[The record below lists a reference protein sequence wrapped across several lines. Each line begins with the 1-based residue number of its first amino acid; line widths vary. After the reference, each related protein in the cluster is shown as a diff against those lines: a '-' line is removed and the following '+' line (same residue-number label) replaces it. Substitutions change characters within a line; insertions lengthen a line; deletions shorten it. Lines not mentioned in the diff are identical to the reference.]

1 MKVMDSFRIVWRN
14 LWRMKLRTALTSV
27 GVMIGTAA
35 IVAMMALSLGLK
47 ESAVK
52 SLENFG
58 NLTEMDV
65 EPLRWYEENGEW
77 VDVPEDQV
85 KKLNMQ
91 AVQELKKIPGIAAV
105 MPIKEL
111 REEAKLK
118 VGRREGYVQ
127 LIGVDVNESAAY
139 RKNDIEKGTYLTG
152 SPQEV
157 VVSYEVPRELR
168 DVEKEK
174 REERRRKVG
183 GGQSVQQE
191 MPPDI
196 GGGESIGFNIVDRS
210 ATLILSREYRIDDEP
225 KYEKKEMRV
234 RVVGQLKK
242 AEERG
247 YRGSSSSVYVPISVV
262 KELSDW
268 VTRGREEESGE
279 GSTRRTRAEA
289 KKDSFEFDR
298 ITVKVESREKVE
310 GVVAALKEKG
320 YEVWSPARELE
331 TINQFF
337 FVIQMVLGG
346 IAAISLL
353 VATIGIVN
361 TMIMSILERTK
372 EIGIMKVIGA
382 TVLNIRWLF
391 LMESGFI
398 GLIGGMA
405 GLGMA
410 WGAVELVNYFG
421 ASGGLLE
428 NLGMGYGGGD
438 PEAEPSKLAVIPS
451 WLALFAI
458 GFSFI
463 IGVLAGIFPA
473 IRASR
478 LSALQAIR
486 SE

>member
-35 IVAMMALSLGLK
+35 IVAMIALSLGLK
-47 ESAVK
+47 ENAVK

-65 EPLRWYEENGEW
+65 EPMYYIPEEDRVIPDDER
-77 VDVPEDQV
+77 
-85 KKLNMQ
+85 KKLNFE

-105 MPIKEL
+105 MPVKRLQEQ
-111 REEAKLK
+111 AKLK
-118 VGRREGYVQ
+118 VGRREGYVE

-139 RKNDIEKGTYLTG
+139 RKNDVEKGTYLSG

-157 VVSYEVPRELR
+157 VIAYDVPREMR

-174 REERRRKVG
+174 RDARRSNVDARKNG
-183 GGQSVQQE
+183 PSA
-191 MPPDI
+191 MPPPDM
-196 GGGESIGFNIVDRS
+196 GGVAPTALNLVDKAATIV
-210 ATLILSREYRIDDEP
+210 LSREYRVDDEP

-234 RVVGQLKK
+234 RVVGQLQKSDNQRYST
-242 AEERG
+242 A
-247 YRGSSSSVYVPISVV
+247 VYVPISVV
-262 KELSDW
+262 KELNDW
-268 VTRGREEESGE
+268 VNRGRGDEMAE
-279 GSTRRTRAEA
+279 GSTRRTREEA
-289 KKDSFEFDR
+289 KQDHFEFDQL
-298 ITVKVESREKVE
+298 TVKVESREKVE
-310 GVVAALKEKG
+310 SVVKALKEKG

-331 TINQFF
+331 TINKFF
-337 FVIQMVLGG
+337 FVIQLVLGG

-398 GLIGGMA
+398 GLIGGLT
-405 GLGMA
+405 GLGLA
-410 WGAVELVNYFG
+410 WGAVEVVNYFG
-421 ASGGLLE
+421 SAGGLMD
-428 NLGMGYGGGD
+428 NLNMGYGRGAEG
-438 PEAEPSKLAVIPS
+438 EAAAKLAVIPG

-458 GFSFI
+458 GFSFV
-463 IGVLAGIFPA
+463 IGLLAGIFPA

>member
-1 MKVMDSFRIVWRN
+1 MKVIDSFRIVWRN

-65 EPLRWYEENGEW
+65 EPMYYNQEKDEPIP
-77 VDVPEDQV
+77 DDQR
-85 KKLNMQ
+85 KRLNME
-91 AVQELKKIPGIAAV
+91 AVQELKKIPGIASV
-105 MPIKEL
+105 MPVKRLNEQ
-111 REEAKLK
+111 AKLK
-118 VGRREGYVQ
+118 VGRREGYVE
-127 LIGVDVNESAAY
+127 LVGVDVNESAAY
-139 RKNDIEKGTYLTG
+139 RKNDVEKGNYLTG

-157 VVSYEVPRELR
+157 VVAYDVPREMR

-174 REERRRKVG
+174 REARRRNSG
-183 GGQSVQQE
+183 GGRQSD
-191 MPPDI
+191 MPPDMMG
-196 GGGESIGFNIVDRS
+196 GGGEGAAFNIVDKA
-210 ATLILSREYRIDDEP
+210 ATLVLTREYRIDDEP
-225 KYEKKEMRV
+225 KFEKKELRV
-234 RVVGQLKK
+234 RVVGQLRKS
-242 AEERG
+242 ENFR
-247 YRGSSSSVYVPISVV
+247 YSSAVYVPLSVV
-262 KELSDW
+262 KELNDW
-268 VTRGREEESGE
+268 VNRSRGNESDE
-279 GSTRRTRAEA
+279 GSPRRTREQA
-289 KKDSFEFDR
+289 KKDTFEFDQM
-298 ITVKVESREKVE
+298 TVKVESREQVE
-310 GVVAALKEKG
+310 SVVKALKEKG

-331 TINQFF
+331 TINKFF

-382 TVLNIRWLF
+382 TVFNIRWLF

-398 GLIGGMA
+398 GLIGGLA

-421 ASGGLLE
+421 ASGGIMDSL
-428 NLGMGYGGGD
+428 NMGYGGGG
-438 PEAEPSKLAVIPS
+438 PEGEPSKLAVIPA

-458 GFSFI
+458 GFSFV
-463 IGVLAGIFPA
+463 IGLLAGIFPA

>member
-1 MKVMDSFRIVWRN
+1 MKIIDSFRIVLKN

-58 NLTEMDV
+58 DLTEMEV
-65 EPLRWYEENGEW
+65 QPIRWYEENGEW
-77 VDVPEDQV
+77 IDVPEDKV
-85 KKLNMQ
+85 KKLNME
-91 AVQELKKIPGIAAV
+91 AVQELKKIPGIEAV

-111 REEAKLK
+111 RDQAKLK

-139 RKNDIEKGTYLTG
+139 RKNDIEKGKYLSG

-157 VVSYEVPRELR
+157 VVAFDVSRELR

-174 REERRRKVG
+174 REERRRKAG
-183 GGQSVQQE
+183 GGRQEMNE
-191 MPPDI
+191 MPPDM
-196 GGGESIGFNIVDRS
+196 GGGEALAFNLVDRS
-210 ATLILSREYRIDDEP
+210 GTLILSREYRIDDEP

-234 RVVGQLKK
+234 KVVGQLKK
-242 AEERG
+242 SDDR
-247 YRGSSSSVYVPISVV
+247 RSSAAVYAPISVV
-262 KELSDW
+262 KELNEWVNRSRGDEISD
-268 VTRGREEESGE
+268 
-279 GSTRRTRAEA
+279 GSSRRSRDKA
-289 KKDSFEFDR
+289 KKDTFEFDSV
-298 ITVKVESREKVE
+298 TVRVESREKVE
-310 GVVAALKEKG
+310 SVIEAMKQKGFETWSNAAD
-320 YEVWSPARELE
+320 LE
-331 TINQFF
+331 RINSFF

-405 GLGMA
+405 GLGLA

-421 ASGGLLE
+421 ASGGLLD

>member
-35 IVAMMALSLGLK
+35 IVAMIALSLGLK
-47 ESAVK
+47 ENAVK

-65 EPLRWYEENGEW
+65 EPMYYIPEEDRVIPDDER
-77 VDVPEDQV
+77 
-85 KKLNMQ
+85 KKLNME

-105 MPIKEL
+105 MPVKRLQEQ
-111 REEAKLK
+111 AKLK
-118 VGRREGYVQ
+118 VGRREGYVE

-139 RKNDIEKGTYLTG
+139 RKNDIDKGSYLSG
-152 SPQEV
+152 SPQEIV
-157 VVSYEVPRELR
+157 IASDVPREMR

-174 REERRRKVG
+174 REARRSNVDARSRGQAPMPSPDMG
-183 GGQSVQQE
+183 GGAPAPLNLV
-191 MPPDI
+191 DKAAT
-196 GGGESIGFNIVDRS
+196 IV
-210 ATLILSREYRIDDEP
+210 LSREYRVDDEP
-225 KYEKKEMRV
+225 KYEKKELRV
-234 RVVGQLKK
+234 RVVGQLQKSENQRYST
-242 AEERG
+242 A
-247 YRGSSSSVYVPISVV
+247 VYVPINVV
-262 KELSDW
+262 KELNDW
-268 VTRGREEESGE
+268 VNRSRGDETSDGSG
-279 GSTRRTRAEA
+279 RRTREQA
-289 KKDSFEFDR
+289 KQDHFEFDQM
-298 ITVKVESREKVE
+298 TVKVESREQVE
-310 GVVAALKEKG
+310 SVVKALKEKG

-331 TINQFF
+331 TINKFF
-337 FVIQMVLGG
+337 FVIQIVLGG

-382 TVLNIRWLF
+382 TVFNIRWLF

-398 GLIGGMA
+398 GLIGGLT
-405 GLGMA
+405 GLGLA

-421 ASGGLLE
+421 SAGGLMDSL
-428 NLGMGYGGGD
+428 NMGYGRGGEG
-438 PEAEPSKLAVIPS
+438 EAAAKLAVIPS
-451 WLALFAI
+451 WLAFFAI
-458 GFSFI
+458 GFSFV
-463 IGVLAGIFPA
+463 IGLLAGIFPA

>member
-1 MKVMDSFRIVWRN
+1 MKIIDSFRIVWRN

-35 IVAMMALSLGLK
+35 IVAMIALSLGLK

-65 EPLRWYEENGEW
+65 EPMYYIPEEDRMIPDDER
-77 VDVPEDQV
+77 
-85 KKLNMQ
+85 KKLNME
-91 AVQELKKIPGIAAV
+91 AVQELKTIPGIQAV
-105 MPIKEL
+105 MPMKRLYEQ
-111 REEAKLK
+111 AKLK
-118 VGRREGYVQ
+118 VGRREGYVE
-127 LIGVDVNESAAY
+127 LIGVDVNESAEY
-139 RKNDIEKGTYLTG
+139 RKNDVEKGNYLTG
-152 SPQEV
+152 SPQEIV
-157 VVSYEVPRELR
+157 VAYDVPREMR

-174 REERRRKVG
+174 RDARRQNAASNRPG
-183 GGQSVQQE
+183 GMSQ
-191 MPPDI
+191 MPPDM
-196 GGGESIGFNIVDRS
+196 GGQGQAAAFNLVDKAATIVL
-210 ATLILSREYRIDDEP
+210 TREYRIDDEP
-225 KYEKKEMRV
+225 KYEKKEVRV
-234 RVVGQLKK
+234 RVVGQLRQS
-242 AEERG
+242 ENRR
-247 YRGSSSSVYVPISVV
+247 YSSAVYAPLSVV
-262 KELSDW
+262 KELNDW
-268 VTRGREEESGE
+268 VNRSRGDENSQ
-279 GSTRRTRAEA
+279 GSTRRTREEA
-289 KKDSFEFDR
+289 KKDTFQFDQM
-298 ITVKVESREKVE
+298 TVKVESREMVE
-310 GVVAALKEKG
+310 SVVKALKEKG

-331 TINQFF
+331 TINKFF

-398 GLIGGMA
+398 GLIGGLA

-421 ASGGLLE
+421 ASGGLLDGL
-428 NLGMGYGGGD
+428 NMGYGRGGA
-438 PEAEPSKLAVIPS
+438 EAEPSKLAVIPG

-458 GFSFI
+458 GFSFV
-463 IGVLAGIFPA
+463 IGLLAGIFPA

-486 SE
+486 TE

>member
-1 MKVMDSFRIVWRN
+1 MKVIDSFRIVWRN

-65 EPLRWYEENGEW
+65 EPMYYNQEKDEPIP
-77 VDVPEDQV
+77 DDQR
-85 KKLNMQ
+85 KKLNME
-91 AVQELKKIPGIAAV
+91 AVQELKKIPGIASV
-105 MPIKEL
+105 MPVKRLNEQ
-111 REEAKLK
+111 AKLK
-118 VGRREGYVQ
+118 VGRREGYVE
-127 LIGVDVNESAAY
+127 LVGVDVNESAAY
-139 RKNDIEKGTYLTG
+139 RKNDVEKGNYLTG

-157 VVSYEVPRELR
+157 VVAYDVPREMR
-168 DVEKEK
+168 DVEKDK
-174 REERRRKVG
+174 REARRRNAG
-183 GGQSVQQE
+183 GGRQSD
-191 MPPDI
+191 MPPDMMG
-196 GGGESIGFNIVDRS
+196 GGGEGAAFNIVDKA
-210 ATLILSREYRIDDEP
+210 ATLVLTREYRIDDEP
-225 KYEKKEMRV
+225 KFEKKELRV
-234 RVVGQLKK
+234 RVVGQLRKS
-242 AEERG
+242 ENFR
-247 YRGSSSSVYVPISVV
+247 YSSAVYVPLSVV
-262 KELSDW
+262 KELNDW
-268 VTRGREEESGE
+268 VNRSRGNESDE
-279 GSTRRTRAEA
+279 GSPRRTREQA
-289 KKDSFEFDR
+289 KKDTFEFDQM
-298 ITVKVESREKVE
+298 TVKVESREQVE
-310 GVVAALKEKG
+310 SVVKALKEKG

-331 TINQFF
+331 TINKFF

-382 TVLNIRWLF
+382 TVFNIRWLF

-398 GLIGGMA
+398 GLIGGLA

-421 ASGGLLE
+421 ASGGIMDSL
-428 NLGMGYGGGD
+428 NMGYGGGG
-438 PEAEPSKLAVIPS
+438 PEDEPSKLAVIPA

-458 GFSFI
+458 GFSFV
-463 IGVLAGIFPA
+463 IGLLAGIFPA

>member
-1 MKVMDSFRIVWRN
+1 MRWTDSFRIVWRN

-47 ESAVK
+47 DNAVK

-65 EPLRWYEENGEW
+65 EPMYWDRKTEEMIP
-77 VDVPEDQV
+77 DDQR
-85 KKLNMQ
+85 KRLNLA
-91 AVQELKKIPGIAAV
+91 AVQELKSIPGVAAV
-105 MPIKEL
+105 MPMKRLYEQ
-111 REEAKLK
+111 AKLK
-118 VGRREGYVQ
+118 VGRREGHVD
-127 LIGVDVNESAAY
+127 LIGVDVRESADY
-139 RKNDIEKGTYLTG
+139 RKNDIEKGTYLSG

-157 VVSYEVPRELR
+157 VVAFGVTRELR
-168 DVEKEK
+168 DVEREK
-174 REERRRKVG
+174 REARRRNADSG
-183 GGQSVQQE
+183 RQQGGPQMWEQPPDMGGQAS
-191 MPPDI
+191 
-196 GGGESIGFNIVDRS
+196 SFNLVDKA
-210 ATLILSREYRIDDEP
+210 ATLELTREYRVDDEP
-225 KYEKKEMRV
+225 KYEKKEVRV
-234 RVVGQLKK
+234 RVVGQLLQT
-242 AEERG
+242 EG
-247 YRGSSSSVYVPISVV
+247 YRDQRAVYAPIELI
-262 KELSDW
+262 KELNDW
-268 VTRGREEESGE
+268 VMRSRGDE
-279 GSTRRTRAEA
+279 GSTSSPRTREQANKQNEM
-289 KKDSFEFDR
+289 EFDS
-298 ITVKVESREKVE
+298 ITVKVESREQVE
-310 GVVAALKEKG
+310 SVVKALQEKRF
-320 YEVWSPARELE
+320 EVWSPARELE
-331 TINQFF
+331 TINNFF
-337 FVIQMVLGG
+337 FVIQLVLGG

-382 TVLNIRWLF
+382 TVFNIRWLF

-398 GLIGGMA
+398 GLIGGLA

-410 WGAVELVNYFG
+410 WGAVEIVNYLGSSSGMMDSLNMGFG
-421 ASGGLLE
+421 PNGE
-428 NLGMGYGGGD
+428 NMR
-438 PEAEPSKLAVIPS
+438 LAYIPG

-463 IGVLAGIFPA
+463 IGLLAGIFPA

>member
-47 ESAVK
+47 ENAVK

-65 EPLRWYEENGEW
+65 EPMYYDQEKGEMIP
-77 VDVPEDQV
+77 DDQR
-85 KKLNMQ
+85 KRLNME

-105 MPIKEL
+105 MPVKRLNEQ
-111 REEAKLK
+111 AKLK
-118 VGRREGYVQ
+118 VGRREGYVE
-127 LIGVDVNESAAY
+127 LVGVDVNESAAY
-139 RKNDIEKGTYLTG
+139 RKNDVEKGTYLTG

-157 VVSYEVPRELR
+157 VVAFDVPRAMR

-174 REERRRKVG
+174 REARRRNADNG
-183 GGQSVQQE
+183 RQSGMSV
-191 MPPDI
+191 MPPDMG
-196 GGGESIGFNIVDRS
+196 GGGESAAFNIVDKA
-210 ATLILSREYRIDDEP
+210 ATLILTREYRIDDEP
-225 KYEKKEMRV
+225 KFEKKELRV
-234 RVVGQLKK
+234 RVVGQLQKSENFRYST
-242 AEERG
+242 A
-247 YRGSSSSVYVPISVV
+247 VYVPLGVV
-262 KELSDW
+262 KELNDW
-268 VTRGREEESGE
+268 VNRGRSDE
-279 GSTRRTRAEA
+279 GSEGSSRRTREQAT
-289 KKDSFEFDR
+289 KDTFEFDQM
-298 ITVKVESREKVE
+298 TVKVESREQVE
-310 GVVAALKEKG
+310 SVVKALKEKG

-382 TVLNIRWLF
+382 TVFNIRWLF

-398 GLIGGMA
+398 GLIGGLA

-421 ASGGLLE
+421 ASGGIMDSL
-428 NLGMGYGGGD
+428 NMGYGGG
-438 PEAEPSKLAVIPS
+438 PEGEQSKLAVIPV

-463 IGVLAGIFPA
+463 IGLLAGIFPA

>member
-1 MKVMDSFRIVWRN
+1 MKIIDSFRIVWRN

-35 IVAMMALSLGLK
+35 IVAMIALSLGLK

-65 EPLRWYEENGEW
+65 EPMYYIPEEDRMIPDDER
-77 VDVPEDQV
+77 
-85 KKLNMQ
+85 KKLNME
-91 AVQELKKIPGIAAV
+91 AVQELKAIPGIQAV
-105 MPIKEL
+105 MPMKRLYEQ
-111 REEAKLK
+111 AKLK
-118 VGRREGYVQ
+118 VGRREGYVE
-127 LIGVDVNESAAY
+127 LIGVDVNESAEY
-139 RKNDIEKGTYLTG
+139 RKNDVEKGNYLSG

-157 VVSYEVPRELR
+157 VVAYDVPREMR

-174 REERRRKVG
+174 RDARRRNADSNRPGGMSQMPPDMGG
-183 GGQSVQQE
+183 GGQ
-191 MPPDI
+191 PAA
-196 GGGESIGFNIVDRS
+196 FNLVDKAATIVL
-210 ATLILSREYRIDDEP
+210 TREYRIDDEP
-225 KYEKKEMRV
+225 KYEKKEVRV
-234 RVVGQLKK
+234 RVVGQLRQS
-242 AEERG
+242 ENRR
-247 YRGSSSSVYVPISVV
+247 YSSAVYAPLGVV
-262 KELSDW
+262 KELNDW
-268 VTRGREEESGE
+268 VNRSRGDEGSQ
-279 GSTRRTRAEA
+279 GSTRRTREEA
-289 KKDSFEFDR
+289 KKDTFEFDQM
-298 ITVKVESREKVE
+298 TVKVESREMVE
-310 GVVAALKEKG
+310 SVVKSLKEKG

-331 TINQFF
+331 TINKFF

-398 GLIGGMA
+398 GLIGGLA

-421 ASGGLLE
+421 ASGGLLDGL
-428 NLGMGYGGGD
+428 NMGYGRGG
-438 PEAEPSKLAVIPS
+438 EAEPSKLAVIPS

-458 GFSFI
+458 GFSFV
-463 IGVLAGIFPA
+463 IGLLAGIFPA

>member
-1 MKVMDSFRIVWRN
+1 MKIIDSFRIVWRN

-35 IVAMMALSLGLK
+35 IVAMIALSLGLK

-65 EPLRWYEENGEW
+65 EPMYYIYEE
-77 VDVPEDQV
+77 DRMIPEDER
-85 KKLNMQ
+85 KKLNME
-91 AVQELKKIPGIAAV
+91 AVQELKQIPGIAAV
-105 MPIKEL
+105 MPMKRLYEQ
-111 REEAKLK
+111 AKLK
-118 VGRREGYVQ
+118 VGRREGYVE
-127 LIGVDVNESAAY
+127 LIGVDVNESAEY
-139 RKNDIEKGTYLTG
+139 RKNDVEKGAYLSG
-152 SPQEV
+152 SPQEIV
-157 VVSYEVPRELR
+157 VAYDVPREMR

-174 REERRRKVG
+174 RDARRRNADSNRSG
-183 GGQSVQQE
+183 GGGAF
-191 MPPDI
+191 MPPDM
-196 GGGESIGFNIVDRS
+196 GGGEQTAAFNLVDKAATIVL
-210 ATLILSREYRIDDEP
+210 TREYRIDDEP
-225 KYEKKEMRV
+225 KYEKKEVRV
-234 RVVGQLKK
+234 RVVGQLRQS
-242 AEERG
+242 ENRR
-247 YRGSSSSVYVPISVV
+247 YSSAVYAPLSVV
-262 KELSDW
+262 KELNDW
-268 VTRGREEESGE
+268 VNRSRGDE
-279 GSTRRTRAEA
+279 GSDRNTRRTREEA
-289 KKDSFEFDR
+289 KKDKFEFDQM
-298 ITVKVESREKVE
+298 TVKVESREMVE
-310 GVVAALKEKG
+310 SVVKALKEKG

-331 TINQFF
+331 TINKFF

-398 GLIGGMA
+398 GLIGGLA

-421 ASGGLLE
+421 ASGGLLDGL
-428 NLGMGYGGGD
+428 NMGYGRGGGE
-438 PEAEPSKLAVIPS
+438 EAEPSKLAVIPA

-463 IGVLAGIFPA
+463 IGLLAGIFPA

>member
-1 MKVMDSFRIVWRN
+1 MKVIDSFRIVWRN

-65 EPLRWYEENGEW
+65 EPLRWYEEKGEW
-77 VDVPEDQV
+77 IDVPEDKV

-91 AVQELKKIPGIAAV
+91 AVQELKKIPGIQAV

-111 REEAKLK
+111 REQAKLK

-139 RKNDIEKGTYLTG
+139 RKDDIEKGSYLTG
-152 SPQEV
+152 APQEIV
-157 VVSYEVPRELR
+157 VAFDVSREMR

-174 REERRRKVG
+174 REERRRKAG
-183 GGQSVQQE
+183 AGRHE
-191 MPPDI
+191 MSQMPPPDI
-196 GGGESIGFNIVDRS
+196 GGGEALAFNLVDR
-210 ATLILSREYRIDDEP
+210 AGTLILSREYRIDDEP
-225 KYEKKEMRV
+225 KYEKKELRV
-234 RVVGQLKK
+234 KVVGQLKK
-242 AEERG
+242 SEERN
-247 YRGSSSSVYVPISVV
+247 SSAAVYVPINVV
-262 KELSDW
+262 KELNEW
-268 VTRGREEESGE
+268 VTRSRGDEVEEGAS
-279 GSTRRTRAEA
+279 RRSRDKA
-289 KKDSFEFDR
+289 KKDTFEFDR

-310 GVVAALKEKG
+310 GVVKALKEKG
-320 YEVWSPARELE
+320 FEVWSPARELE
-331 TINQFF
+331 TINNFF

-361 TMIMSILERTK
+361 TMVMSILERTK

-398 GLIGGMA
+398 GLIGGLA

-421 ASGGLLE
+421 ASGGLLDSL
-428 NLGMGYGGGD
+428 NMGYGGGGD
-438 PEAEPSKLAVIPS
+438 PEAAPTKLAVIPS

>member
-1 MKVMDSFRIVWRN
+1 
-14 LWRMKLRTALTSV
+14 MKLRTALTSV

-65 EPLRWYEENGEW
+65 EPLRWYEEKGEW
-77 VDVPEDQV
+77 IDVPEDKV

-91 AVQELKKIPGIAAV
+91 AVQELKKIPGIQAV

-111 REEAKLK
+111 REQAKLK

-139 RKNDIEKGTYLTG
+139 RKNDIEKGDYLTG

-157 VVSYEVPRELR
+157 VVAFDVSRELR

-174 REERRRKVG
+174 REERRRRTG
-183 GGQSVQQE
+183 GGQAGQST
-191 MPPDI
+191 MPPDM
-196 GGGESIGFNIVDRS
+196 GGGESIGFNIVDRA

-225 KYEKKEMRV
+225 KYEKKELRV

-242 AEERG
+242 TEE
-247 YRGSSSSVYVPISVV
+247 RGSSSAVYVPINVV
-262 KELSDW
+262 KELNDW
-268 VTRGREEESGE
+268 VTRGREEENNE
-279 GSTRRTRAEA
+279 GSTRRTREQA
-289 KKDSFEFDR
+289 KKDTFEFDR

-320 YEVWSPARELE
+320 FEVWSPARELE
-331 TINQFF
+331 TINNFF

-398 GLIGGMA
+398 GLIGGLA

-421 ASGGLLE
+421 ASGGLLDSL
-428 NLGMGYGGGD
+428 NMGYGGGN
-438 PEAEPSKLAVIPS
+438 PEGEPSKLAVIPG

-458 GFSFI
+458 GFSFV